1 MSILLIFIDIRLI
14 DMIIEWMDINLDM
27 RVLLDKKNIIQD
39 DKKKFKE

>member
-14 DMIIEWMDINLDM
+14 DIIIEWMDINPDM
-27 RVLLDKKNIIQD
+27 RVLLDKKNIIWD